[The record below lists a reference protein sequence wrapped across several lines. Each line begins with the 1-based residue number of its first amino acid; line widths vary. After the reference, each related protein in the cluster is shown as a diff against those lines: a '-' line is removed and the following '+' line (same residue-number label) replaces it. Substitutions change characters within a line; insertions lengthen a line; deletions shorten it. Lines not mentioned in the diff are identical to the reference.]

1 MMTTMEQPIAAAI
14 EKSGTDPMRVVIID
28 AVPTADHGFRM
39 LENRES
45 ARAMGFD
52 DEEQGYEFHGNR
64 GRSPREIGNAVPV
77 SLVAA
82 LAGATPAP

>member
-1 MMTTMEQPIAAAI
+1 M
-14 EKSGTDPMRVVIID
+14 SLVFLD
-28 AVPTADHGFRM
+28 AVPTAGHRFRV

-45 ARAMGFD
+45 SRAMGFD

-64 GRSPREIGNAVPV
+64 GKLPKQIGNAVPV

>member
-1 MMTTMEQPIAAAI
+1 MALDE
-14 EKSGTDPMRVVIID
+14 GGRDPMMRVFLD
-28 AVPTADHGFRM
+28 AVPTAGHGFRV

-64 GRSPREIGNAVPV
+64 GRSPFVPV
-77 SLVAA
+77 SLAAA